1 MEKEQSYLEKPEAIT
16 ANIFAKRLEHPVNC
30 IGHFQHPRI
39 RLYVDK
45 EKVGG
50 FCWEI
55 ACEFE
60 QHRGFAQ
67 TVANSFC

>member
-1 MEKEQSYLEKPEAIT
+1 LTEKEQIYLEKPEAST
-16 ANIFAKRLEHPVNC
+16 ANIFAKRLELHLNRLEQF
-30 IGHFQHPRI
+30 HHPRI

-45 EKVGG
+45 QKVGG

-60 QHRGFAQ
+60 HRGFAQ
-67 TVANSFC
+67 TASG